1 MPASTETLS
10 PVLSRA
16 SHRLGDYLTL
26 TKPEVT
32 ALVLVSTLIGFYLSS
47 PAILDFSLLFH
58 TLLGTALVAAGTATL
73 NQFLERHIDARMRR
87 TSGRPLP
94 AGRLRPRHALAFGSA
109 LALTGTLY
117 LFLTVNLLAAAL
129 AFFTLASYLTLY
141 TPLKTRSSLCTAVGA
156 FPGAVPPLVGW
167 AAAAGS
173 LSAGAW
179 VLFALLF
186 LWQFPHFLAIAWIY
200 REDYARA
207 GIKMLPVTD
216 AGGAATGRHI
226 VFYSA
231 LLLPV
236 SLVPTVLGMVGA
248 LYFFGALAI
257 GLALLGCGLAAA
269 LTRSTRHARRL
280 LQATVF
286 YLPFLFA
293 LLMLDRQL

>member
-1 MPASTETLS
+1 MQSSTQTLTPA
-10 PVLSRA
+10 LSRG

-32 ALVLVSTLIGFYLSS
+32 ALVLVSTLIGFYLAS
-47 PAILDFSLLFH
+47 PAAPDLAALFH
-58 TLLGTALVAAGTATL
+58 TLLGTGLVAAGTATL
-73 NQFLERHIDARMRR
+73 NQFLERHTDARMRR
-87 TSGRPLP
+87 TAGRPLP
-94 AGRLRPRHALAFGSA
+94 AGRLQPRHALAFGSA
-109 LALTGTLY
+109 LAIAGTLY
-117 LFLTVNLLAAAL
+117 LLLTVNLLAAAL
-129 AFFTLASYLTLY
+129 AFFTLASYLALY
-141 TPLKTRSSLCTAVGA
+141 TPLKTRSLLCTAVGA
-156 FPGAVPPLVGW
+156 FPGAVPPLIGW

-226 VFYSA
+226 VFYS
-231 LLLPV
+231 LLLVPV
-236 SLVPTVLGMVGA
+236 SLLPTPLGMTGPLYFVGA
-248 LYFFGALAI
+248 LAA
-257 GLALLGCGLAAA
+257 GLALLGCGIAVAV
-269 LTRSTRHARRL
+269 TRSNLHARRL

-286 YLPFLFA
+286 YLPLVFG
-293 LLMLDRQL
+293 LLLLDRQL